1 VLPHPASESATLG
14 SVADGLR
21 ARGARSVRERI
32 VTDVDPAAAIIRV
45 AREDAVDLVAIGTRG
60 ESGLRRFLLGG
71 VVEDVVRSSE
81 TPILLLRDAPA
92 A

>member
-1 VLPHPASESATLG
+1 
-14 SVADGLR
+14 
-21 ARGARSVRERI
+21 VRERI